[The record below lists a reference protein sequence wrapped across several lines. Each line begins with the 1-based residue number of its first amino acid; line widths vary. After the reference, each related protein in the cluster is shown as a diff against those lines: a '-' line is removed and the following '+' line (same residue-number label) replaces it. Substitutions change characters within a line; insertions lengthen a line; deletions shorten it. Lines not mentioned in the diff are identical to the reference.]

1 MNLQIENPTHDFIC
15 VFVFLSL
22 TTEIIEGT
30 CSAWK
35 HKGVS
40 LHCALFCATRVKTFT
55 NLASFHLGLLK
66 KTHSCTDDDL
76 VLSVWLEPRITV
88 SSLNTFEPVNGLNKR
103 LFYCQNHEV
112 HKQNCYVFF
121 SVGPRTFFSRDI

>member
-1 MNLQIENPTHDFIC
+1 MFCLEAQRRFSTLRFVLRHPRKDVHKPRVLSFGFI
-15 VFVFLSL
+15 
-22 TTEIIEGT
+22 
-30 CSAWK
+30 
-35 HKGVS
+35 
-40 LHCALFCATRVKTFT
+40 
-55 NLASFHLGLLK
+55 K

-121 SVGPRTFFSRDI
+121 LLAPERFFPETFNHKTNLRGASRSDTIC